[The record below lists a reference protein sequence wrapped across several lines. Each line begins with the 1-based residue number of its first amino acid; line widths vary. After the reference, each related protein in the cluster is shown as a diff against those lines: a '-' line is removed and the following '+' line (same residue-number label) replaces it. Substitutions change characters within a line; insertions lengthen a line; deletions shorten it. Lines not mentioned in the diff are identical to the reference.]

1 MNPSPNGR
9 GEFAPLDFS
18 DLTPIEFPFSYKGK
32 KYVLCEASADAASK
46 YRNALLKNAKPGPDG
61 RLASYGEMAEAELVL
76 VAGCLF
82 EAYPDKDGAE
92 KRRPVTVQ
100 QLREFPNRVTKPL
113 FERAQKISELM
124 PEKETR
130 EVLLKRISEAS
141 KKLNELNAAE
151 EAARRADA
159 DSSGGAEDPA
169 KNAPS
174 ATAPTS

>member
-1 MNPSPNGR
+1 VRGVGR
-9 GEFAPLDFS
+9 
-18 DLTPIEFPFSYKGK
+18 
-32 KYVLCEASADAASK
+32 
-46 YRNALLKNAKPGPDG
+46 
-61 RLASYGEMAEAELVL
+61 
-76 VAGCLF
+76 
-82 EAYPDKDGAE
+82 
-92 KRRPVTVQ
+92 RRVQ
-100 QLREFPNRVTKPL
+100 VPKRVTKPL